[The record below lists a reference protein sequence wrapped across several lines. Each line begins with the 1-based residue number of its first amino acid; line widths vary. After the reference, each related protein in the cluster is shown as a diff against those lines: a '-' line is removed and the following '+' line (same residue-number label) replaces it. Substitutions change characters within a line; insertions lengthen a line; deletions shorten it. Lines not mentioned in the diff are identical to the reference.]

1 MSYSSAKKTQYPTD
15 DCYSYGN
22 INPFCRTES
31 KNYYT
36 NSYNYM
42 KTGHLDNCDMDF
54 MSISNVEHNN
64 NNTTNYNRDI
74 SNFNNSFSHFDDR
87 KGAYER
93 KSLLDTIQTKDNEIK
108 TLNHNIEKTI
118 EHCETIIK
126 ETEENYLNLKL
137 QVIFNLNKI
146 I

>member
-1 MSYSSAKKTQYPTD
+1 
-15 DCYSYGN
+15 
-22 INPFCRTES
+22 
-31 KNYYT
+31 
-36 NSYNYM
+36 M